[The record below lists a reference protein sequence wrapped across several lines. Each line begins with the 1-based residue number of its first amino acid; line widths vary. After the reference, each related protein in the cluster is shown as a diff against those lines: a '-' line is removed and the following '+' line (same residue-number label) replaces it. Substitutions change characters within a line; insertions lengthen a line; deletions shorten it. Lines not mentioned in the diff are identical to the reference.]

1 VPLSCL
7 ASHLAVA
14 ADPPSAITDIGTLD
28 AENVAKPFKSKQT
41 YSPAAAWNYPQRVYW
56 GDTHLHISASMM
68 PARSENLNGLR
79 AGRPI
84 PGIRAPYGPDPA
96 VAIAPRRATAV
107 ETSLNTAL
115 EAAIPCPSD

>member
-41 YSPAAAWNYPQRVYW
+41 YSPAASWNYSQRVYR
-56 GDTHLHISASMM
+56 GDTHLHTSASMDAGALGEPQRADACLAGHLPNSVLM
-68 PARSENLNGLR
+68 TGFGLGYFP
-79 AGRPI
+79 AGRK
-84 PGIRAPYGPDPA
+84 PG
-96 VAIAPRRATAV
+96 T
-107 ETSLNTAL
+107 ECSNS
-115 EAAIPCPSD
+115 CPT